1 MRKNLLTPFEFDAII
16 QRLMEMYQ
24 VNKNIDLCKKL
35 NLSPQ
40 TLSTWRGRNKIPFE
54 LCVKVALEKN
64 VSLDWLLLGRDED
77 HAKETAVQIA
87 EDKRHMCPQQTLDA
101 LRMHELEVRIKEL
114 ESKILDRKD

>member
-1 MRKNLLTPFEFDAII
+1 MRKNLLTPFEFDAVI
-16 QRLMEMYQ
+16 QRLMNIYQ

-54 LCVKVALEKN
+54 LCIKVALEKD

-77 HAKETAVQIA
+77 PAKEAVVQIA
-87 EDKRHMCPQQTLDA
+87 KDQRHMCPQQTMDA

-114 ESKILDRKD
+114 ESKVLDRKG